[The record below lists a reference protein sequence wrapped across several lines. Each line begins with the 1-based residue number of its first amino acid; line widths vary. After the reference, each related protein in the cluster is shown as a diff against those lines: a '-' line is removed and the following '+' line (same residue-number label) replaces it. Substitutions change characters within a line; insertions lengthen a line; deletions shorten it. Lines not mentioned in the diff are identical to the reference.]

1 MADVEHRLLP
11 YSELHKARL
20 AAGAFADLPD
30 APEGLGDCYLATDTV
45 EIWVCV
51 DNSPL
56 AWELY
61 AAGGGGGSSVF
72 SGLRWSLAAAQS
84 IPEDETYTYVTWD
97 DSTFQYGT
105 YGTPGALILIP
116 AAGIYQFTYHFK
128 LANTDPALWTFTIWE
143 SDFDA
148 LQTHVIQTTGTG
160 EPVEVTITGIVRP
173 SVIQPDTGGWV
184 FADVIQNHTAPLD
197 LLAGSY
203 VAFHKVGDLPA

>member
-20 AAGAFADLPD
+20 AAGLFADLPA

-51 DNSPL
+51 DDAPL

-61 AAGGGGGSSVF
+61 AAGDGSTLF
-72 SGLRWSLAAAQS
+72 SGLRWSLAAPQS
-84 IPEDETYTYVTWD
+84 ILEDEGYNYVTWD
-97 DSTFQYGT
+97 TSNFGYGDF
-105 YGTPGALILIP
+105 GSVGAFLEIP
-116 AAGIYQFTYHFK
+116 AEGIYHFTFHFK

-148 LQTHVIQTTGTG
+148 LQTHQIQTSGTG
-160 EPVEVTITGIVRP
+160 EPVELTISGIVRP
-173 SVIQPDTGGWV
+173 SVIQPDTGGYV
-184 FADVIQNHTAPLD
+184 FADVIQDHTAALD

-203 VAFHKVGDLPA
+203 VAFYKVGDIP